1 MKIDIITAVPE
12 ILKGPFDTSVIKK
25 GLEKNLVEINIHN
38 LRNYS
43 KNNYKSVDDYQYGG
57 GS

>member
-25 GLEKNLVEINIHN
+25 GLEKNIVEINIHN

-43 KNNYKSVDDYQYGG
+43 K
-57 GS
+57 

>member
-25 GLEKNLVEINIHN
+25 GLEKNM
-38 LRNYS
+38 
-43 KNNYKSVDDYQYGG
+43 D
-57 GS
+57 

>member
-12 ILKGPFDTSVIKK
+12 ILSGPFDTSVIKK
-25 GLEKNLVEINIHN
+25 GIEKNIVEINIHN

-43 KNNYKSVDDYQYGG
+43 KKKLQIC
-57 GS
+57 